1 MLASSRI
8 LGLGGAY
15 VGVAEGED
23 GTASNVAAPAVREA
37 YSVHHVELEP
47 EGSVYFPGAFAGT
60 DFENRGSVASR
71 RAAGVEN
78 FLYVGGGMLLQ
89 VGPFGAAATLDYQRY
104 DVIPPSGGTAL
115 GLEVLRGHLIAAWGF
130 FHHQLALG
138 AGLHVVTMSL
148 SQTGLPLSPPSGVGP
163 EVGALLRLDGQPWRL
178 GATLRGPVQGSFG
191 ASGTAGADGIRRSD
205 GYVLPDAVVVPAQ
218 LEVGVAVQL
227 GPRPLNPPWTDP
239 ADLSAPV
246 RARINRDREARQAKR
261 DAELARVQDPD
272 AHEALARELEE
283 TERAIRVVEDA
294 RIDAEEARL
303 LAQARAR
310 YANWPRPHVLVVA
323 SVLATAPV
331 GDAVA
336 VSSFLDQVREPY
348 GRGWTASV
356 RYGIEGEPIP
366 DRFRLRFGGYL
377 EPSLFEDGG
386 ARQHFTFG
394 GDVKLFSF
402 DLFGILAPTVWQL
415 SFAGD
420 VAPRYSNWGLSL
432 GVWH

>member
-1 MLASSRI
+1 MLAPSRI

-37 YSVHHVELEP
+37 YSFRHVDYDL
-47 EGSVYFPGAFAGT
+47 EGSIYFPGTFAGT
-60 DFENRGSVASR
+60 DFENRGSVTSR
-71 RAAGVEN
+71 RTSGVEN
-78 FLYVGGGMLLQ
+78 FLYLGGGLQLQ

-104 DVIPPSGGTAL
+104 DVLAPSGGSPI
-115 GLEVLRGHLIAAWGF
+115 GLEVIRGHLISAWGF
-130 FHHQLALG
+130 FHHQLAVG
-138 AGLHVVTMSL
+138 IGLHFVTMSL

-163 EVGALLRLDGQPWRL
+163 EAGALLRLDGQPWRL
-178 GATLRGPVQGSFG
+178 GATVRGPVQGSFG
-191 ASGTAGADGIRRSD
+191 ASGTAGADGVRRSD

-239 ADLSAPV
+239 SDLSAPV
-246 RARINRDREARQAKR
+246 RDRINRDREARQAET
-261 DAELARVQDPD
+261 DARLAKVQDP
-272 AHEALARELEE
+272 EARELLAR
-283 TERAIRVVEDA
+283 TLQRDERAIRVVEDA
-294 RIDAEEARL
+294 RLDAEEKRL
-303 LAQARAR
+303 LALARAR
-310 YANWPRPHVLVVA
+310 YANWPRPHVLIVA

-331 GDAVA
+331 DRAVA
-336 VSSFLDQVREPY
+336 VSSFLDQVSEPY
-348 GRGWTASV
+348 GSSWSASV
-356 RYGIEGEPIP
+356 RYGIEGEPVP

-377 EPSLFEDGG
+377 EPSLFEDGS

-420 VAPRYSNWGLSL
+420 LAPRYSNWGLSL